1 MAKKTIQQ
9 QLEQYEEWGTKEI
22 KKKNFKTTINNKS
35 KNCKYYEAQG
45 H

>member
-22 KKKNFKTTINNKS
+22 KNKKSQNN
-35 KNCKYYEAQG
+35 